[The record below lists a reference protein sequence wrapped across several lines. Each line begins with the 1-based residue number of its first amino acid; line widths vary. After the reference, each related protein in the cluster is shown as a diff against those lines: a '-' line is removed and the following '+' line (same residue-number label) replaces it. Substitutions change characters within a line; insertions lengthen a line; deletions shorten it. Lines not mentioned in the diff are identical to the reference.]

1 MRGAEAH
8 RALLSMNRA
17 VLTTREA
24 AALWQ
29 TQIRTA
35 SRRLRALEQA
45 GFVRRLRRGLWT
57 LDPRIDPF
65 AVAPFLT
72 APFPAYVSFAS
83 ALSHHGMIEQIP
95 NQITVATL
103 DRPRKVE
110 TSVGSF
116 SIHRLNPDIFGGFE
130 GSVENG
136 YVARPEKA
144 VFDSVYTRA
153 AAGRQA
159 FFPELTL
166 PPEFDDEAIQGWVD
180 RIPGKRLRTLVPRYV
195 GEALSHAEREPITLS
210 KAR

>member
-1 MRGAEAH
+1 MRQPDAH

-29 TQIRTA
+29 TRLQTA
-35 SRRLRALEQA
+35 SRRLRRLEDA
-45 GFVRRLRRGLWT
+45 GFVRQLRRGLWA
-57 LDPRIDPF
+57 LDPEIDPF

-95 NQITVATL
+95 KQITVATL
-103 DRPRKVE
+103 DRPQKVE
-110 TSVGSF
+110 TSVGTF
-116 SIHRLNPDIFGGFE
+116 SIHRLGPELFGGFE
-130 GSVENG
+130 GSVEDG
-136 YVARPEKA
+136 YIARPEKA
-144 VFDSVYTRA
+144 LFDTVYTRA

-166 PPEFDDEAIQGWVD
+166 PTEFEDDALQGWID
-180 RIPGKRLRTLVPRYV
+180 RIVGKRLKTLVSRYV
-195 GEALSHAEREPITLS
+195 SEALSHAERERS
-210 KAR
+210 